1 MLTFHL
7 YLSENKGFMEQVI
20 LMMLATGVVAV
31 ILGII
36 LKRFDV
42 PPIVGYIL
50 SGIILVNIIGSN
62 PDNSHVLDQIAEFGI
77 VFLMFTI
84 GLEMK
89 LENLIEMRKQ
99 VFTYGGLQVG
109 LSIFF
114 FTFISYF
121 LFSLDIKTSMVIGAA
136 LSLSSTAIV
145 LKILNDTN
153 KITNYYGQN
162 SLGILIFQDLAVIPI
177 LLVLTILSS
186 SGSSVSSLLVDIV
199 FSGLVLF
206 IVMIVFGKYFLNHI
220 LKLVSKAD
228 THELFIMIVLIIAI
242 GASSLAHYLGFTY
255 SMGAFIGGMLI
266 AETHYKH
273 QVEADLIP
281 FRDLFLALFFVTVG
295 MQIDIHFF
303 MSNIIQIFGLTLIIM
318 LFKGLII
325 FAIMYFFVGKRVAF
339 ETSLTISQ
347 VGEFSFVVFT
357 LATQNTL
364 LDANIGQLLT
374 LSVII
379 SMVITPFVLKN
390 IGFITNRVLEKNG
403 ANSEIMNISK
413 EVLNDHV
420 IVCGYGS
427 FGKQILLNLK
437 NDNIE
442 HIAIIDNYEFFEN
455 ALSKGEKVIF
465 GNPAQKYILQE
476 AGILKAKAVIIALHD
491 IDSIILLSHT
501 IKDINS
507 KVKILAKVTKKSVL
521 PDTINS
527 EEFVDIYDCT
537 AEMLVEKSI
546 S

>member
-1 MLTFHL
+1 MEVYMLTFHL

-186 SGSSVSSLLVDIV
+186 CGSSVSSLLVDIV

-255 SMGAFIGGMLI
+255 SMGAFIGGIGIKPIYYGEL
-266 AETHYKH
+266 
-273 QVEADLIP
+273 
-281 FRDLFLALFFVTVG
+281 LAL
-295 MQIDIHFF
+295 
-303 MSNIIQIFGLTLIIM
+303 
-318 LFKGLII
+318 
-325 FAIMYFFVGKRVAF
+325 
-339 ETSLTISQ
+339 
-347 VGEFSFVVFT
+347 
-357 LATQNTL
+357 
-364 LDANIGQLLT
+364 
-374 LSVII
+374 
-379 SMVITPFVLKN
+379 
-390 IGFITNRVLEKNG
+390 
-403 ANSEIMNISK
+403 
-413 EVLNDHV
+413 
-420 IVCGYGS
+420 
-427 FGKQILLNLK
+427 
-437 NDNIE
+437 
-442 HIAIIDNYEFFEN
+442 
-455 ALSKGEKVIF
+455 
-465 GNPAQKYILQE
+465 ILQKS
-476 AGILKAKAVIIALHD
+476 AAATIH
-491 IDSIILLSHT
+491 LLVKNLEYT
-501 IKDINS
+501 FINS
-507 KVKILAKVTKKSVL
+507 NHSIFRL
-521 PDTINS
+521 DTH
-527 EEFVDIYDCT
+527 VP
-537 AEMLVEKSI
+537 
-546 S
+546 

>member
-1 MLTFHL
+1 
-7 YLSENKGFMEQVI
+7 MEEII
-20 LMMLATGVVAV
+20 LMMLSTGVVSV
-31 ILGII
+31 ILGIT

-50 SGIILVNIIGSN
+50 SGIILINIIGSN
-62 PDNSHVLDQIAEFGI
+62 TEDSHILEQIAEFGI

-89 LENLIEMRKQ
+89 LENLIQMRKQ
-99 VFTYGGLQVG
+99 VFIFGSLQVS
-109 LSIFF
+109 LSIIF
-114 FTFISYF
+114 FTLISYF
-121 LFSLDIKTSMVIGAA
+121 LFSLDIKTSLVIGAA

-145 LKILNDTN
+145 LKILNDSN

-177 LLVLTILSS
+177 LLVLTILSNNES
-186 SGSSVSSLLVDIV
+186 SISSLLVNIL
-199 FSGLVLF
+199 FSGLVLL
-206 IVMIVFGKYFLNHI
+206 IVMIIFGKYFLNHI

-242 GASSLAHYLGFTY
+242 GASFLAHYLGFTY

-295 MQIDIHFF
+295 MQINIEFLI
-303 MSNIIQIFGLTLIIM
+303 SNIIQVFGLTLLIM

-325 FAIMYFFVGKRVAF
+325 FGIMYFFVGKRVAF
-339 ETSLTISQ
+339 ETSLTIFQ

-364 LDANIGQLLT
+364 LDVNIGQLLT

-379 SMVITPFVLKN
+379 SMVLTPFVLKN
-390 IGFITNRVLEKNG
+390 IGLITNIVLRKKD
-403 ANSEIMNISK
+403 ASSEIINTSK
-413 EVLNDHV
+413 EFLNKHV

-437 NDNIE
+437 TENIE

-455 ALSKGEKVIF
+455 ALLHGEKVIF
-465 GNPAQKYILQE
+465 GNPTQKHILEE

-491 IDSIILLSHT
+491 VENIILLSHT
-501 IKDINS
+501 IKNINPE
-507 KVKILAKVTKKSVL
+507 VKILAKVTKKSVL
-521 PDTINS
+521 PNNINS
-527 EEFVDIYDCT
+527 EDFVDIYDCT
-537 AEMLVEKSI
+537 AEMLVERSMK
-546 S
+546 

>member
-1 MLTFHL
+1 
-7 YLSENKGFMEQVI
+7 MEQVI

-206 IVMIVFGKYFLNHI
+206 IVMIVFGKLHI
-220 LKLVSKAD
+220 SENLV
-228 THELFIMIVLIIAI
+228 T
-242 GASSLAHYLGFTY
+242 
-255 SMGAFIGGMLI
+255 
-266 AETHYKH
+266 
-273 QVEADLIP
+273 
-281 FRDLFLALFFVTVG
+281 
-295 MQIDIHFF
+295 
-303 MSNIIQIFGLTLIIM
+303 
-318 LFKGLII
+318 
-325 FAIMYFFVGKRVAF
+325 
-339 ETSLTISQ
+339 
-347 VGEFSFVVFT
+347 
-357 LATQNTL
+357 
-364 LDANIGQLLT
+364 
-374 LSVII
+374 
-379 SMVITPFVLKN
+379 
-390 IGFITNRVLEKNG
+390 
-403 ANSEIMNISK
+403 
-413 EVLNDHV
+413 
-420 IVCGYGS
+420 
-427 FGKQILLNLK
+427 
-437 NDNIE
+437 
-442 HIAIIDNYEFFEN
+442 
-455 ALSKGEKVIF
+455 
-465 GNPAQKYILQE
+465 
-476 AGILKAKAVIIALHD
+476 
-491 IDSIILLSHT
+491 
-501 IKDINS
+501 
-507 KVKILAKVTKKSVL
+507 
-521 PDTINS
+521 
-527 EEFVDIYDCT
+527 
-537 AEMLVEKSI
+537 
-546 S
+546 

>member
-1 MLTFHL
+1 
-7 YLSENKGFMEQVI
+7 MEQVI
-20 LMMLATGVVAV
+20 LIMLATGVVAV
-31 ILGII
+31 VLGII

-50 SGIILVNIIGSN
+50 SGILLVNVIGGGVK
-62 PDNSHVLDQIAEFGI
+62 DTHILEQIAEFGI

-89 LENLIEMRKQ
+89 LENLMQMRKQ
-99 VFTYGGLQVG
+99 VFVFGTLQMV
-109 LSIFF
+109 LSIAFF
-114 FTFISYF
+114 ILLSHY
-121 LFSLDIKTSMVIGAA
+121 LFGLDFKASIVIGGA

-153 KITNYYGQN
+153 NISNQYGQN

-177 LLVLTILSS
+177 LLVLSILANSQ
-186 SGSSVSSLLVDIV
+186 SSVGELVSDIFISGMLLLIV
-199 FSGLVLF
+199 TV
-206 IVMIVFGKYFLNHI
+206 IFGRYLLDPI
-220 LKLVSKAD
+220 LKIVNKAD

-242 GASSLAHYLGFTY
+242 GSSFLAHYLGFTY

-295 MQIDIHFF
+295 MQIDIGFF
-303 MSNIIQIFGLTLIIM
+303 VSHIMEVFGLTIIIM
-318 LFKGLII
+318 LAKALII
-325 FAIMYFFVGKRVAF
+325 FGIMYFFVGKRVAF
-339 ETSLTISQ
+339 ETALTISQ

-364 LDANIGQLLT
+364 LDASTGQLLT

-390 IGFITNRVLEKNG
+390 IKQITEKVLQKPNKDL
-403 ANSEIMNISK
+403 EIVNISK
-413 EVLNDHV
+413 ETLNNHV

-437 NDNIE
+437 NENIE

-455 ALSKGEKVIF
+455 ALSHGEKVIF
-465 GNPAQKYILQE
+465 GNPAQKHILQE
-476 AGILKAKAVIIALHD
+476 AGISKAKAVIIALHD
-491 IDSIILLSHT
+491 IESIILLSHT

-507 KVKILAKVTKKSVL
+507 QIKILAKVTKKSVL
-521 PDTINS
+521 PDNIDS
-527 EEFVDIYDCT
+527 KDFVDIYDCT
-537 AEMLVEKSI
+537 AELLVEKTI
-546 S
+546 K